1 MSQGVPSVCRRQ
13 RVSDNPDAVAA
24 TELACDKAV
33 GGFADSSGP
42 DADLVIVFA
51 SQHHAQLMGAI
62 GDVIHRRMNP
72 GAVLAVSA
80 EAVIGGAQEFEG
92 RPGVS
97 LFAARFPGATIKP
110 FTSEDLPALSDE
122 EDPDIGDAMAAAL
135 GVDDSLRAILLFAD
149 PFSVPMVR
157 LLPALSSMCTQ
168 TLGRRRAPIIGGL
181 ASAGNTPGSNGLV
194 INKRLSRT
202 GAIGVALSGQV
213 GVDFIVSQGCR
224 PVGQPFLVT
233 EAKRNIIF
241 KLGGRKALE
250 VIHETI
256 EGLSTE
262 DRQLL
267 ERGLFI
273 GRVINEYK
281 PRFGRG
287 DFLIR
292 NVVGVE
298 QERGAV
304 AVADLVRVGQT
315 IQFHVR
321 DAKTASEDLQ
331 LLLTAQALHGP
342 ALGSLLI
349 SCNGRGTRLFPT
361 VHHDARAVSK
371 AVLDASGNPAP
382 IAGFFAAGEI
392 GPVGDQ
398 VFLHGHTASVAVF
411 RPRPTLEIDG

>member
-1 MSQGVPSVCRRQ
+1 MSQGVPSVYSVAGG
-13 RVSDNPDAVAA
+13 VSDNPDAVAA
-24 TELACDKAV
+24 VELACDKAV
-33 GGFADSSGP
+33 AALGEGG
-42 DADLVIVFA
+42 DADLVFAFA

-72 GAVLAVSA
+72 GAVLAVSG
-80 EAVIGGAQEFEG
+80 EAVIAGAQELEG
-92 RPGVS
+92 KPGVS
-97 LFAARFPGATIKP
+97 LFAARLPGASVKT
-110 FTSEDLPALSDE
+110 FTSEDLPALTDDD
-122 EDPDIGDAMAAAL
+122 DPSIGDAMAAAL
-135 GVDDSLRAILLFAD
+135 GVDDSLRAIVLFAD

-168 TLGRRRAPIIGGL
+168 TLGRRRAPIMGGL
-181 ASAGNTPGSNGLV
+181 ASAGNTPGANGLV

-202 GAIGVALSGQV
+202 GAIGAVISGQV

-224 PVGQPFLVT
+224 PVGQPWLVT

-241 KLGGRKALE
+241 RLGGRKALE

-267 ERGLFI
+267 ERGLFV

-298 QERGAV
+298 QERGAL

-315 IQFHVR
+315 VQFHVR

-331 LLLTAQALHGP
+331 LLLSTQPLHGP

-361 VHHDARAVSK
+361 VHHDARAVSR
-371 AVLDASGNPAP
+371 AVLDGAGNPAP
-382 IAGFFAAGEI
+382 LAGFFAAGEI

-398 VFLHGHTASVAVF
+398 VFLHGHTATVAVF
-411 RPRPTLEIDG
+411 RSRPTLDIDD